1 MNVQNTANKTSYL
14 KTMSVGDVAMEEIR
28 QAIESSKTPPTVTM
42 RITKSF
48 IDTLVV
54 IASIPVAVP
63 LFFFLAVLI
72 KLDSKGDIFFKQTRT
87 GLDGKTFEIFKF
99 RTMTQV
105 SGDDNTASQSQAN
118 DIRHTRMGRILRRT
132 SLDEMPQL
140 INIARGEMSLIGP
153 RPHARYHDQLFLN
166 SVDSYSKR
174 FRVKPGVTGWA
185 QVNRCRG
192 FIETHDQIANRTY
205 YDNDYIDNWSLL
217 KEITILFKTVWVVIR
232 AFNAH

>member
-1 MNVQNTANKTSYL
+1 MQAKVISSKQSYL
-14 KTMSVGDVAMEEIR
+14 EIISAGSVSTQDIR
-28 QAIESSKTPPTVTM
+28 QAIESSKTPPTLAM

-48 IDTLVV
+48 IDTAAV
-54 IASIPVAVP
+54 IASLPIAIP
-63 LFFFLAVLI
+63 LFFIIAVLI
-72 KLDSKGDIFFKQTRT
+72 KLDSKGDIIFKQTRT

-99 RTMTQV
+99 RTMTQDA
-105 SGDDNTASQSQAN
+105 GDDNTASQSQAN
-118 DIRHTRMGRILRRT
+118 DTRHTRMGRILRRT

-140 INIARGEMSLIGP
+140 INIARGDMSLIGP

-166 SVDSYSKR
+166 SVDTYSKR

-192 FIETHDQIANRTY
+192 FIETHEQIAERTH